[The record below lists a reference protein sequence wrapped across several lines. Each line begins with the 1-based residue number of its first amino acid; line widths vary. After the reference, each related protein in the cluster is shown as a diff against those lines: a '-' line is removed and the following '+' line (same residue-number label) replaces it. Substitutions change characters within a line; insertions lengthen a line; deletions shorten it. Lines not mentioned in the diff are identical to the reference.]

1 MLPGRTILVKAR
13 VPNGQWLLQPGMF
26 IEARLVTAVRPNAVV
41 VPEEAVVPAEGSNA
55 VWAVVD
61 GKADRRLVTLGVRD
75 LARSIAFYEA
85 IGCKRKARSAEGVG
99 FFSAGLVTLA
109 VYPIDALARDAGIET
124 SLAGDMPKGFR
135 GVELAWNCHSEQDVD
150 AAIRQLTLK
159 QLSEL
164 SWIEEWMAEAKTLG
178 APYELVK
185 EVAQAGRL
193 PDRKSVV

>member
-1 MLPGRTILVKAR
+1 MSAPDAIL
-13 VPNGQWLLQPGMF
+13 
-26 IEARLVTAVRPNAVV
+26 T
-41 VPEEAVVPAEGSNA
+41 
-55 VWAVVD
+55 
-61 GKADRRLVTLGVRD
+61 LVTLGVRD

-150 AAIRQLTLK
+150 AAVERARQAGAIVSK
-159 QLSEL
+159 PPQ
-164 SWIEEWMAEAKTLG
+164 KTFWG
-178 APYELVK
+178 GYAGHFADPDGHYW
-185 EVAQAGRL
+185 EVAHNPVFPLSREGQMRI
-193 PDRKSVV
+193 PD